1 MTERERWGER
11 MARERGRGGGRMA
24 IVEVR
29 EEN

>member
-11 MARERGRGGGRMA
+11 MAREREKGGRTA
-24 IVEVR
+24 TVEVR